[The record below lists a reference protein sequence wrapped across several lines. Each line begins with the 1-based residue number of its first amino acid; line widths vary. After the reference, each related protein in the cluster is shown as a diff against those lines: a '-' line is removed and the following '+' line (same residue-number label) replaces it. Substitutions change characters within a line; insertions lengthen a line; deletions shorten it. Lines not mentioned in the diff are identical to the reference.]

1 MNHRARPRVGAG
13 TQRKGAAATGNLV
26 SRRPGHPPRRS
37 IVRGKLVSQIARAVG
52 ASLGRLLAELDDFV
66 REPVDELLL
75 LVNGQVQLIQQ
86 VTTVRLNGPWQS
98 EEQAMTRVCGR
109 FHLVPI

>member
-1 MNHRARPRVGAG
+1 MNHRAHPGVGAG
-13 TQRKGAAATGNLV
+13 TQRRGAAATGNLA

-52 ASLGRLLAELDDFV
+52 AGLGRLLAQLDDFV

-86 VTTVRLNGPWQS
+86 VFCEAGLDFQCFKPLKDFVDMG
-98 EEQAMTRVCGR
+98 
-109 FHLVPI
+109 

>member
-1 MNHRARPRVGAG
+1 MNHRAHPRVGAG
-13 TQRKGAAATGNLV
+13 TQRASAAATGNLV

-52 ASLGRLLAELDDFV
+52 AGLGRLLAQLDDFV

-75 LVNGQVQLIQQ
+75 LVDGQVQLIQQ
-86 VTTVRLNGPWQS
+86 VFCEAGLDFQCFKPLNDFVGK
-98 EEQAMTRVCGR
+98 G
-109 FHLVPI
+109 

>member
-26 SRRPGHPPRRS
+26 SRRPGHQPRRS
-37 IVRGKLVSQIARAVG
+37 IVRGKLVSQVARAVG
-52 ASLGRLLAELDDFV
+52 AGLGRLLAQLDDFV

-86 VTTVRLNGPWQS
+86 VFCEAGLDFQCFKPLKDFVGK
-98 EEQAMTRVCGR
+98 G
-109 FHLVPI
+109 

>member
-1 MNHRARPRVGAG
+1 MNYRAHPRVGAG
-13 TQRKGAAATGNLV
+13 TQRASAAATGNLV

-52 ASLGRLLAELDDFV
+52 AGLGRLLAQLDDFV

-86 VTTVRLNGPWQS
+86 V
-98 EEQAMTRVCGR
+98 VCEAGLD
-109 FHLVPI
+109 FQCFKPLKDFVGKG

>member
-1 MNHRARPRVGAG
+1 MNYRAHPRVGAG
-13 TQRKGAAATGNLV
+13 TQRRGAAATGNLV

-52 ASLGRLLAELDDFV
+52 AGLGRLLAQLDDFV

-86 VTTVRLNGPWQS
+86 VFCEAGLDFQCFKPLKDFVGK
-98 EEQAMTRVCGR
+98 G
-109 FHLVPI
+109 

>member
-1 MNHRARPRVGAG
+1 MNHRARPRVGAV
-13 TQRKGAAATGNLV
+13 TQRASAAATGNLV

-37 IVRGKLVSQIARAVG
+37 SIVRGKLVSQIARAVG
-52 ASLGRLLAELDDFV
+52 AGLGRLLAQLDDFV

-86 VTTVRLNGPWQS
+86 VFCEAGLDFQCFKPLKDFVGK
-98 EEQAMTRVCGR
+98 G
-109 FHLVPI
+109 